1 MVKSDEIRYNGTRII
16 DLSKKTL
23 IKLVIG
29 LWQENMQMKQN
40 IDNKNLG
47 LIVRP
52 QQKDISQILKMS

>member
-1 MVKSDEIRYNGTRII
+1 MDEIRYNGIRII

-23 IKLVIG
+23 IKIIIG
-29 LWQENMQMKQN
+29 LWQENIQMKQY
-40 IDNKNLG
+40 IDNKNLS

>member
-1 MVKSDEIRYNGTRII
+1 MVKSDEIRYNGIRII

-23 IKLVIG
+23 IKIVIG
-29 LWQENMQMKQN
+29 LWQENMQMKQY
-40 IDNKNLG
+40 IDDKNLS

>member
-29 LWQENMQMKQN
+29 LWQENMQMKQH
-40 IDNKNLG
+40 IDNQNLG

>member
-1 MVKSDEIRYNGTRII
+1 MVKPDEIRYNGTRII

-29 LWQENMQMKQN
+29 LWQENMQMKQH
-40 IDNKNLG
+40 IDNQNLG

>member
-1 MVKSDEIRYNGTRII
+1 MDEIRYNGIRII

-23 IKLVIG
+23 IKIVIG
-29 LWQENMQMKQN
+29 LWQENIQMKQY
-40 IDNKNLG
+40 IDNKNLS